1 MSFYKP
7 SKSAGA
13 RCLPACVYTHILLR
27 IDEMPA
33 IQQCAAASC
42 CCYIKDRVAGSNQFE
57 TKSLLPVYCNRCRA
71 GRVVAGLVKHPQVSL
86 SLSSSTPFSNTYIQG
101 SSTSRAHRTVSIV
114 YKKPERRVGREKS
127 VTCVL
132 CLM

>member
-33 IQQCAAASC
+33 IQQCSAASC
-42 CCYIKDRVAGSNQFE
+42 CCYIKDRVAGGSNQFE

-71 GRVVAGLVKHPQVSL
+71 GRVVAGLIKHPQVSL
-86 SLSSSTPFSNTYIQG
+86 SLSLARLHFPIL
-101 SSTSRAHRTVSIV
+101 I
-114 YKKPERRVGREKS
+114 YKEVAPPERIGPCRSSIRNRS
-127 VTCVL
+127 
-132 CLM
+132 

>member
-33 IQQCAAASC
+33 IQQCSAASC
-42 CCYIKDRVAGSNQFE
+42 CCYIKDRVTGGSNQFE
-57 TKSLLPVYCNRCRA
+57 TKSLLPVYCNRCIA
-71 GRVVAGLVKHPQVSL
+71 GRVVAMVSSNIHKFLSL
-86 SLSSSTPFSNTYIQG
+86 SL
-101 SSTSRAHRTVSIV
+101 
-114 YKKPERRVGREKS
+114 
-127 VTCVL
+127 
-132 CLM
+132 